1 MTIGGLK
8 MRDRVL
14 WLAAAFA
21 VSGASAPAHAA
32 GAAPPAAPSGQ
43 ALPAQMQRLL
53 ACREIAESAERLAC
67 FDRESGTTAEAV
79 QRQDLVVVDRDEVRR
94 TKRTLFGLSLPKF
107 PLLGGDG
114 EDVSQIDGVIDGVGR
129 NRDGGYV
136 FLLKDGS
143 RWSQT
148 DSRPI
153 ALEPERG
160 DTVVVKRAALGS
172 FMLSVGKQPG
182 VRVQRVN

>member
-1 MTIGGLK
+1 

-14 WLAAAFA
+14 FLAAAFTMA
-21 VSGASAPAHAA
+21 GAAAPVHAA
-32 GAAPPAAPSGQ
+32 SSAPPAATAGQ
-43 ALPAQMQRLL
+43 AVPAQMQRLL
-53 ACREIAESAERLAC
+53 ACRDIDQPTERLAC
-67 FDRESGTTAEAV
+67 FDREIGTTAEAV

-114 EDVSQIDGVIDGVGR
+114 EEVSQIDGVIDGVGR

-136 FLLKDGS
+136 FLLQDGS

-160 DTVVVKRAALGS
+160 DKVVVKRAALGS